1 MSEKA
6 IITQSFLSDIADA
19 IREKNGSSDTGT
31 PSEMAEAIRNLVVGG
46 VMGVKEIQRSG
57 VYNAADD
64 GFAGYSRVT
73 VQTGEGP
80 VRVRTVLYMPA
91 EIRQITTA
99 LAPMAATIITTEVTA

>member
-73 VQTGEGP
+73 VQADEGP
-80 VRVRTVLYMPA
+80 ERVRTVLYAPA

-99 LAPMAATIITTEVTA
+99 LAPMAAAIIATEVTA